1 MEHRMVEYRDRLL
14 DAEQRS
20 QGEFDK
26 LLASLSGG
34 ALGVSF
40 AFVETFVKDGSP
52 VHPWLLKLSWG
63 LWVLSLLTVLVS
75 HIMSA
80 SALREAVRQIDSG
93 VNAGG
98 WRDSVVGGLNWSG
111 CVLFVGGASS
121 AGLFVFANL

>member
-1 MEHRMVEYRDRLL
+1 MVEYRDRLL

-40 AFVETFVKDGSP
+40 AFMDKFVKDGSP

-93 VNAGG
+93 VKPGG
-98 WRDSVVGGLNWSG
+98 WRDKLVGGLNWTG
-111 CVLFVGGASS
+111 CALFVGGATS